1 MDVKRIF
8 GVLLTLLGLG
18 GILYAASD
26 FMQGGVAR
34 ASWIYLILGGVFFFS
49 GISLIRN
56 TGNAA

>member
-18 GILYAASD
+18 GLLYAAAD

-49 GISLIRN
+49 GISLIRS
-56 TGNAA
+56 TGNPA